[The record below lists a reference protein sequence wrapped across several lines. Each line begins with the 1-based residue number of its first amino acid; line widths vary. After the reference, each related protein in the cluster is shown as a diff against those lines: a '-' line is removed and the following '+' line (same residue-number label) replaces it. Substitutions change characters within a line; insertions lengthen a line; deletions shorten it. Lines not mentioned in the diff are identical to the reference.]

1 MIISAINNFYHNKYP
16 KSIEKGVQK
25 SPNILYFGSRY
36 DSLFPAA
43 FFNKL
48 LHEGI
53 PCAYTGVKL
62 IPKNDVRILKE
73 MGTMQRPIDISI
85 DYLKGF
91 EQNLYSTEQKILKII
106 AKEKENYPD
115 SNIEGIFKKL
125 YPSSEKRLRTKQLN
139 ILNKIILESRKLP
152 ERSFNKVRNNISYIA
167 NSLTKKNAKGVVLD
181 PGSIHRILL
190 KVDIRDEKL
199 ANRLT
204 KLIKQIPTEKNSTDA
219 YIVAKTKLKPPHN
232 TTLSQHI
239 ALDLLKSTVAS
250 NEHFWPQESYRLEER
265 GKTPF
270 RVSVLTS
277 HFVNQLKGNMLPD
290 DFIKTYRR
298 YKVKNNM
305 QAQVDRLVQIHGQW
319 HEVDKPSAKKLLKYI
334 LTLKYEIEKRSK
346 LVKINIDEFINNLS
360 QSKKD
365 KLLVENSEKE
375 VKELLKIS

>member
-115 SNIEGIFKKL
+115 
-125 YPSSEKRLRTKQLN
+125 
-139 ILNKIILESRKLP
+139 
-152 ERSFNKVRNNISYIA
+152 
-167 NSLTKKNAKGVVLD
+167 
-181 PGSIHRILL
+181 
-190 KVDIRDEKL
+190 
-199 ANRLT
+199 
-204 KLIKQIPTEKNSTDA
+204 
-219 YIVAKTKLKPPHN
+219 
-232 TTLSQHI
+232 
-239 ALDLLKSTVAS
+239 
-250 NEHFWPQESYRLEER
+250 
-265 GKTPF
+265 
-270 RVSVLTS
+270 
-277 HFVNQLKGNMLPD
+277 
-290 DFIKTYRR
+290 
-298 YKVKNNM
+298 
-305 QAQVDRLVQIHGQW
+305 
-319 HEVDKPSAKKLLKYI
+319 
-334 LTLKYEIEKRSK
+334 
-346 LVKINIDEFINNLS
+346 
-360 QSKKD
+360 
-365 KLLVENSEKE
+365 
-375 VKELLKIS
+375 